1 MSKNKLLEFME
12 KEIPSKKS
20 KIEILQNKK
29 EEIFELHNS
38 GYAIQQIVEYLKV
51 SYHLVTSRQTLSNFI
66 RKELENE

>member
-1 MSKNKLLEFME
+1 MLENKLLEFME